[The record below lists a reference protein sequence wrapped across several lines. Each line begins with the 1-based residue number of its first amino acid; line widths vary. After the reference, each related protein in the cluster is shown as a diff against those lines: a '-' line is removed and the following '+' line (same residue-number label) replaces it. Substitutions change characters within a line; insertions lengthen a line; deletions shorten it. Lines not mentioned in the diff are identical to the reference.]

1 MRRGF
6 TLIELLLAIVIFLG
20 ILTAVVYNFNNF
32 SEKSRYFEARDNL
45 KSFLI
50 NLKHQA
56 AFRQREF
63 ELTFD
68 ENYNMY
74 SSLED
79 VYPLEIVTNDLKI
92 LEDYFS
98 KEENIEHM
106 PMLVQDSLRYCDL
119 TYNPT
124 NKNSII
130 MIIDKNALKYITDV
144 IEQYNIIYE
153 IKDLTKSVYFGEYP
167 FELDSEFKEKID
179 DIVLNL
185 ISVDDILEK
194 IHNKGIKA
202 LSQKELVLLNQ

>member
-92 LEDYFS
+92 LETSSTRIVFFLDGSIQESYIVTSSLDGTITNTFIINPIGKVDY
-98 KEENIEHM
+98 
-106 PMLVQDSLRYCDL
+106 
-119 TYNPT
+119 
-124 NKNSII
+124 
-130 MIIDKNALKYITDV
+130 TDV
-144 IEQYNIIYE
+144 NNEQ
-153 IKDLTKSVYFGEYP
+153 LS
-167 FELDSEFKEKID
+167 
-179 DIVLNL
+179 
-185 ISVDDILEK
+185 
-194 IHNKGIKA
+194 NK
-202 LSQKELVLLNQ
+202 QQW